1 MSYSHTVHG
10 RPPIESLRVK
20 YVAFQDTL
28 YKVLDD
34 FPDLILP
41 PMTNID
47 RSLPYLR
54 ELCVQETPAQSPVNE
69 NVIDK
74 AKNFM
79 RPLVS
84 VDIDPQMKKFNMFD
98 NQLLRATQSATEE
111 VLSKITQAPNQ
122 AGENQQQQQKP
133 QQKQPQQL
141 QAPSHKEQ
149 AQPSPQEVI
158 PADAEIPTQA
168 AASTSK
174 CSVVTAQR
182 LPKVPPSQRRGRR
195 TIRDRLPIKAL
206 RKLIVGGEG
215 DGKEPPK

>member
-69 NVIDK
+69 
-74 AKNFM
+74 
-79 RPLVS
+79 
-84 VDIDPQMKKFNMFD
+84 
-98 NQLLRATQSATEE
+98 LLRATQSATEE